1 MWRYERINL
10 ETIGVKGLYQLDE
23 IPSISLDDL
32 PIYSEEKHELLQ
44 NGVRAKFTNEKPL
57 AHGSYGN
64 LFFTVR
70 DMQGSLGL
78 SNQLSNQQSNQLSNQ
93 QAVLFKQP
101 RMAEMSLFQEGVLQY
116 IAQITAEKGGIGWC
130 VPKVFD
136 VFWRQEHIWFSM
148 EYIAGLSVVEWFQH
162 CENHDRSFLLM
173 IAQLC
178 LYLGYLELQLA
189 LDHRDLKLDNLII
202 KQQPCEI
209 HLILQGY
216 SWTLK
221 SPFTVVIL
229 DFGFACLGS
238 KEVRGK
244 PIVNLGDG
252 ILPPMDPCPKEGR
265 DLFQLLTS
273 FLRYETLTKKLS
285 SSVVKQVDEWLSVG
299 KKSYG
304 PMARRWSTENWTY
317 LVASQRE
324 FAIPSC
330 CPNNI
335 LKSILPSLHTSLHCK
350 ERV

>member
-1 MWRYERINL
+1 MWKHEKINL
-10 ETIGVKGLYQLDE
+10 DKLGVQGSYHLDD
-23 IPSISLDDL
+23 IPRISLDTL
-32 PIYSEEKHELLQ
+32 PVYSETTHELVQ
-44 NGVRAKFTNEKPL
+44 NGKIRAKFTNEKPL

-70 DMQGSLGL
+70 HTVDAK
-78 SNQLSNQQSNQLSNQ
+78 
-93 QAVLFKQP
+93 AVLLKQP
-101 RMAEMSLFQEGVLQY
+101 RMAEMSLFQEGVLQS
-116 IAQITAEKGGIGWC
+116 IAQFTAEQGGIGWC
-130 VPKVFD
+130 VPKVYD
-136 VFWRQEHIWFSM
+136 VFWRQERVWFSM
-148 EYIAGLSVVEWFQH
+148 EYITGQSVVEWFQH
-162 CENHDRSFLLM
+162 QEHPDLDFYHL

-178 LYLGYLELQLA
+178 LYLGYLETHLG
-189 LDHRDLKLDNLII
+189 LDHRDLKLDNLIV
-202 KQQPCEI
+202 KQQPCEVAI
-209 HLILQGY
+209 TLQGQ

-285 SSVVKQVDEWLSVG
+285 PSVLKQVDEWLSIG
-299 KKSYG
+299 QKSYG

-317 LVASQRE
+317 LVASQRD

-330 CPNNI
+330 CPVNI
-335 LKSILPSLHTSLHCK
+335 LKSIFPHIHGFLQYK
-350 ERV
+350 ERT